1 MDLCVRC
8 LLRQQQQGERIRE
21 EGEEENEF
29 WRLFMNM
36 KEKTAESAAR
46 ENNNTKERG
55 SRKKVE
61 ENTPADT
68 SAATQRIN
76 P

>member
-1 MDLCVRC
+1 
-8 LLRQQQQGERIRE
+8 
-21 EGEEENEF
+21 
-29 WRLFMNM
+29 MNM

-55 SRKKVE
+55 NRKKVE